1 MPKRKAASKLSRLVD
16 DDFDDDLLMEV
27 DADHTPDE
35 DLDTTPPPAKKA
47 KGRPRSTAPKTATT
61 HTTTSLKPASRK
73 GRSTVVVGPNKRG
86 PAKVSAARGHSVE
99 QIEEAQEPA
108 DTSLSKE
115 DNVQEEDHEH
125 ADVEQEPVVEDEHEQ
140 ASSDELDS
148 PKTTTHVIRQ
158 SGNQANTRAKQRKTT
173 VKRMTLDDGFQYT
186 PLGSRQ
192 TKPAKAPPKAK
203 APMRPAAR
211 RQKPPIEPE
220 VEPEVDKEEQ
230 EQMEEKEEEVEDEQ
244 EEREEEQEKVE
255 EEDEEEEIETT
266 VLLEKHDLSAR
277 SVSRSPTKSFW
288 RSHIQTK
295 PPQTAIQQR
304 KAGSTSDGEKGE
316 SDTTLRRK
324 LGDMTKKYENMDM
337 KYRNLREVGI
347 LEANAN
353 VEKLRKQC
361 EANTAASNE
370 LIASL
375 KKELA
380 MQTSLAKESRALQ
393 KQLQDRDDEV
403 AELGTKI
410 KQMSTNLTSAQNEV
424 KALRMKLAASRTA
437 ATNVECVNSLGAGS
451 ATKNGGS
458 VLRTLMVGSAEAALA
473 AQIAQLKE
481 DLYSDLTGL
490 IIRDAKKRESDHL
503 YDCIQTGINGT
514 LHFKLAV
521 AHDVE
526 NTSFEAAEFHY
537 FPLLDPNRDRDLVD
551 ILPEYL
557 SIDITF
563 PRQHAAV
570 FYSRVVD
577 TLTKKIRRAED

>member
-16 DDFDDDLLMEV
+16 DDLDDDLLMDV
-27 DADHTPDE
+27 GADHTPDE
-35 DLDTTPPPAKKA
+35 DPDTAPPPAKKV
-47 KGRPRSTAPKTATT
+47 KGRPRSTAPKNATT
-61 HTTTSLKPASRK
+61 RTTTSPNPASPK
-73 GRSTVVVGPNKRG
+73 ARSTVVVGPKKRG
-86 PAKVSAARGHSVE
+86 PAKVSAARGHAVE

-115 DNVQEEDHEH
+115 DDVQEEEHEH
-125 ADVEQEPVVEDEHEQ
+125 ADVDQEPVVEDEHEQ
-140 ASSDELDS
+140 GSNDELDS
-148 PKTTTHVIRQ
+148 PKTTTPGIRQ
-158 SGNQANTRAKQRKTT
+158 SGNQAKTRAKQRKAPA
-173 VKRMTLDDGFQYT
+173 KRVTLDDGFQYT

-220 VEPEVDKEEQ
+220 VEPEVE
-230 EQMEEKEEEVEDEQ
+230 EEEVEDEW

-255 EEDEEEEIETT
+255 NEEEEVEKT
-266 VLLEKHDLSAR
+266 VLLEKHDSTAR

-288 RSHIQTK
+288 RSHIQSK

-304 KAGSTSDGEKGE
+304 KVGSTSDGEKGE
-316 SDTTLRRK
+316 NDATLRRK

-403 AELGTKI
+403 VELGTKI
-410 KQMSTNLTSAQNEV
+410 KQMGTSLTSAQNEV

-451 ATKNGGS
+451 ATKNGGG
-458 VLRTLMVGSAEAALA
+458 VLRTLMVGSAEAAQA

-563 PRQHAAV
+563 PRQHASV